1 MKKEMKGTVDT
12 KELVNDVMSIHMC
25 HFIMKCRFC
34 DSIMARYLLLTKS
47 SITFFIVGLL
57 FSSCSVVG

>member
-1 MKKEMKGTVDT
+1 MKGTVDT

-25 HFIMKCRFC
+25 HSIMKGRFC
-34 DSIMARYLLLTKS
+34 DSILARCLFWTKS

-57 FSSCSVVG
+57 FSSCSAVG